1 MATPIRRSI
10 RQPITN
16 RTTGRMDASPCPI
29 PIWSKCGCAPRT
41 TFRSISIRN
50 GCRVETTILSSDMV
64 DARVA
69 PKGSL
74 EHLSQQEIAKL
85 LDSGQGGLYPLFRKC
100 ALAVLNSG
108 SNIDD
113 ARMIFEK
120 YRDFDLRIVRQGW
133 GIKLEI
139 KNAPAAAFV
148 DGVMIRG
155 LKDHLFAVLRDVVF
169 ISNEIMESGRYD
181 LTSSSSITNAVFHI
195 LRNARVLEL
204 QVRPNL
210 VVCWGGH
217 SIRRT
222 EYDYTKKV
230 GYELGL
236 RGLDVCTGCGPGAM
250 KGPMK
255 GATIG
260 YSKQRIINWRYLGI
274 SEPGIIAAEPPNP
287 IVSQLVIMPD
297 IEKRLEAFVRLGHGI
312 VVFPGGAGT
321 AEEILYLLG
330 ILLDPANK
338 NLPFPVIFTGPAD
351 TAEDF
356 EQINDFIA
364 ATLGPTAQ
372 SRYRIIID
380 DPAEAARAMVHGLE
394 EMRDYRRI
402 ASDSY
407 GFNWLLK
414 IPLEFQLPFEVTHA
428 SMRQLRLS
436 HEQPVH
442 ERAAELRRAFSGIVA
457 GNIKEYGIN
466 AIEKYGPFQLA
477 APAPIMEPLHIALP
491 LFGPHRRM
499 KLNGTEYTPCYR
511 LVA

>member
-1 MATPIRRSI
+1 
-10 RQPITN
+10 
-16 RTTGRMDASPCPI
+16 
-29 PIWSKCGCAPRT
+29 
-41 TFRSISIRN
+41 
-50 GCRVETTILSSDMV
+50 LV

-74 EHLSQQEIAKL
+74 ENLSQQEIAQL

-108 SNIDD
+108 SDLDD
-113 ARMIFEK
+113 ARIIFEK
-120 YRDFDLRIVRQGW
+120 YKDFDLRIVREAW
-133 GIKLEI
+133 GIKLAI

-148 DGVMIRG
+148 DGEMIRG

-169 ISNEIMESGRYD
+169 ISNEIMESGRFD
-181 LTSSSSITNAVFHI
+181 LTSSPSITNAVFHI

-204 QVRPNL
+204 QARPNL

-217 SIRRT
+217 SIRRV
-222 EYDYTKKV
+222 EYDYSKKV

-260 YSKQRIINWRYLGI
+260 HSKQRILNGRYLGI

-287 IVSQLVIMPD
+287 IVSQLVVMPD

-312 VVFPGGAGT
+312 IIFPGGAGT

-330 ILLDPANK
+330 ILLDPANR
-338 NLPFPVIFTGPAD
+338 NLPFPVVFTGPAD
-351 TAEDF
+351 TAEYF
-356 EQINDFIA
+356 EQIHCFIGA
-364 ATLGPTAQ
+364 ALGPTAQ
-372 SRYRIIID
+372 SKYKIIID
-380 DPAEAARAMVHGLE
+380 DPAEVARAMVQGLAE
-394 EMRDYRRI
+394 IRDFRRRE
-402 ASDSY
+402 SDSY

-414 IPLEFQLPFEVTHA
+414 IPLDFQLPFEVTHA
-428 SMRQLRLS
+428 SMRALRLS
-436 HEQPVH
+436 FDQPTH
-442 ERAAELRRAFSGIVA
+442 DRAANLRRAFSGIVA
-457 GNIKEYGIN
+457 GNIKESGID
-466 AIEKYGPFQLA
+466 AIEKWGPFELTGEA
-477 APAPIMEPLHIALP
+477 AIMEPLDRLLRSFVAQ
-491 LFGPHRRM
+491 RRM
-499 KLNGTEYTPCYR
+499 KLTSAEYTPCYR

>member
-1 MATPIRRSI
+1 
-10 RQPITN
+10 
-16 RTTGRMDASPCPI
+16 
-29 PIWSKCGCAPRT
+29 
-41 TFRSISIRN
+41 
-50 GCRVETTILSSDMV
+50 MV

-108 SNIDD
+108 SDIDD
-113 ARMIFEK
+113 ARVIFEK
-120 YRDFDLRIVRQGW
+120 YKDFDLRIVRQAW

-169 ISNEIMESGRYD
+169 ISNEIMESGRFD
-181 LTSSSSITNAVFHI
+181 LGSSPSITNAVFHI

-217 SIRRT
+217 SIRRI

-236 RGLDVCTGCGPGAM
+236 RSLDVCTGCGPGAM

-255 GATIG
+255 GAAIG
-260 YSKQRIINWRYLGI
+260 HSKQRIVNGRYLGI
-274 SEPGIIAAEPPNP
+274 TEPGIIAAEPPNP

-312 VVFPGGAGT
+312 VIFPGGAGT

-330 ILLDPANK
+330 ILLDPANQD
-338 NLPFPVIFTGPAD
+338 LPFPVIFTGPGGSV
-351 TAEDF
+351 EYF
-356 EQINDFIA
+356 QQIHRFIG
-364 ATLGPTAQ
+364 ATLGPSAQ

-380 DPAEAARAMVHGLE
+380 DPAEVARALAKGIGEV
-394 EMRDYRRI
+394 RDYRRRV
-402 ASDSY
+402 SDSY
-407 GFNWLLK
+407 GYNWLLK

-428 SMRQLRLS
+428 SMRALRLS
-436 HEQPVH
+436 LGRPVH
-442 ERAAELRRAFSGIVA
+442 ERAADLRRAFSGIVA
-457 GNIKEYGIN
+457 GNVKESGVT
-466 AIEKYGPFQLA
+466 AIERHGPFELSGDA
-477 APAPIMEPLHIALP
+477 AIMEPLDQLLRSFVAQ
-491 LFGPHRRM
+491 GRM
-499 KLNGTEYTPCYR
+499 KLAGAEYTPCYR

>member
-1 MATPIRRSI
+1 
-10 RQPITN
+10 
-16 RTTGRMDASPCPI
+16 
-29 PIWSKCGCAPRT
+29 
-41 TFRSISIRN
+41 
-50 GCRVETTILSSDMV
+50 VETTIVSSDMV

-74 EHLSQQEIAKL
+74 EHLSQQEIAQL
-85 LDSGQGGLYPLFRKC
+85 LDSGQGGLYPLFRRC

-108 SNIDD
+108 SDLDD
-113 ARMIFEK
+113 TRLIFEK
-120 YRDFDLRIVRQGW
+120 YRDFDLRIVPQAW

-148 DGVMIRG
+148 DGEMIRG

-169 ISNEIMESGRYD
+169 ISNEIVESGRFD
-181 LTSSSSITNAVFHI
+181 LNSSSSITNAVFHI

-204 QVRPNL
+204 QGRPNL

-217 SIRRT
+217 SIRRV

-255 GATIG
+255 GAAVG
-260 YSKQRIINWRYLGI
+260 HSKQRIVNGRYLGI

-287 IVSQLVIMPD
+287 IVSQLVVMPD

-312 VVFPGGAGT
+312 VIFPGGAGT

-330 ILLDPANK
+330 LRLDPANRDI
-338 NLPFPVIFTGPAD
+338 PFPVVFTGPAD
-351 TAEDF
+351 SAEYF
-356 EQINDFIA
+356 QQIHRFIG
-364 ATLGPTAQ
+364 ATLGPKAQ
-372 SRYRIIID
+372 TCYQIIID
-380 DPAEAARAMVHGLE
+380 DPAAVARAMVRGLSE
-394 EMRDYRRI
+394 VRDHRRRTN
-402 ASDSY
+402 DSY
-407 GFNWLLK
+407 GLNCLLK
-414 IPLEFQLPFEVTHA
+414 IPLEFQLPFQVTHE
-428 SMRQLRLS
+428 SMRALKLS
-436 HEQPVH
+436 HDQPLH
-442 ERAAELRRAFSGIVA
+442 ERAANLRRAFSGIVA

-466 AIEKYGPFQLA
+466 AIERYGPFELSGE
-477 APAPIMEPLHIALP
+477 PAIMEPLDQLLRSFVAQ
-491 LFGPHRRM
+491 RRM
-499 KLNGTEYTPCYR
+499 KLAGAEYTPCYR

>member
-1 MATPIRRSI
+1 
-10 RQPITN
+10 
-16 RTTGRMDASPCPI
+16 
-29 PIWSKCGCAPRT
+29 
-41 TFRSISIRN
+41 
-50 GCRVETTILSSDMV
+50 VETTILSSDLV

-74 EHLSQQEIAKL
+74 EYLSQQEIAKL

-108 SNIDD
+108 GDLDD
-113 ARMIFEK
+113 TRLIFEK
-120 YRDFDLRIVRQGW
+120 YRDFDLRIVRRAW

-148 DGVMIRG
+148 DGEMIRG
-155 LKDHLFAVLRDVVF
+155 LKEHLFAVLRDVVF
-169 ISNEIMESGRYD
+169 IANEIMDSGRFD

-217 SIRRT
+217 SIRRV

-236 RGLDVCTGCGPGAM
+236 RNLDVCTGCGPGAM

-260 YSKQRIINWRYLGI
+260 HSKQRIVNGRYLGI
-274 SEPGIIAAEPPNP
+274 TEPGIIAAEPPNP

-312 VVFPGGAGT
+312 VIFPGGAGT

-330 ILLDPANK
+330 ILLDPANREM
-338 NLPFPVIFTGPAD
+338 PFPVVFTGPAD
-351 TAEDF
+351 TADYF
-356 EQINDFIA
+356 QQIHEFIGA
-364 ATLGPTAQ
+364 ALGESAQ
-372 SRYRIIID
+372 SRYQMIID
-380 DPAEAARAMVHGLE
+380 DPAGVARAMVQGLAE
-394 EMRDYRRI
+394 VRDYRRRQ
-402 ASDSY
+402 SDSY
-407 GFNWLLK
+407 GFNWLLN

-428 SMRQLRLS
+428 SMRALRLS
-436 HEQPVH
+436 RDQPVH
-442 ERAAELRRAFSGIVA
+442 ERAANLRRAFSGIVA
-457 GNIKEYGIN
+457 GNIKDYGVN
-466 AIEKYGPFQLA
+466 AIERYGPYELSGE
-477 APAPIMEPLHIALP
+477 PSIMEPLDQLLRSFVAQH
-491 LFGPHRRM
+491 RM
-499 KLNGTEYTPCYR
+499 KLTGAEYTPCYR

>member
-1 MATPIRRSI
+1 MAFPTRPSI
-10 RQPITN
+10 RPRITS
-16 RTTGRMDASPCPI
+16 RTTGRTDASPCRT
-29 PIWSKCGCAPRT
+29 PIWSKSGCALKT
-41 TFRSISIRN
+41 TFRSTSVRSR
-50 GCRVETTILSSDMV
+50 CRVETTILSSEMV

-108 SNIDD
+108 SDIDD
-113 ARMIFEK
+113 ARAIFEK
-120 YRDFDLRIVRQGW
+120 YRDFDLRIVRQAY

-169 ISNEIMESGRYD
+169 ISNEIMESGRFA
-181 LTSSSSITNAVFHI
+181 LTSSASITNAVFHI

-204 QVRPNL
+204 QMRPNL

-217 SIRRT
+217 SIRRI

-236 RGLDVCTGCGPGAM
+236 RGLGVCTGGGPGAM
-250 KGPMK
+250 KCSTTGH
-255 GATIG
+255 
-260 YSKQRIINWRYLGI
+260 SKQRIIDGRYLGVT
-274 SEPGIIAAEPPNP
+274 EPGIIAAEPPNP
-287 IVSQLVIMPD
+287 IVSHLVIMPD

-312 VVFPGGAGT
+312 VIFPGGAGT

-330 ILLDPANK
+330 ILLDPANRD
-338 NLPFPVIFTGPAD
+338 LPFPVVFTGPAD
-351 TAEDF
+351 SAEYF
-356 EQINDFIA
+356 EQIHRFIG
-364 ATLGPTAQ
+364 ATLGSAAR
-372 SRYRIIID
+372 SRYQMIID
-380 DPAEAARAMVHGLE
+380 DPGAVAPAMVQGLGSV
-394 EMRDYRRI
+394 RDFRRQ

-407 GFNWLLK
+407 GYNWLLK
-414 IPLEFQLPFEVTHA
+414 IPLDFQLPFYVTHD
-428 SMRQLRLS
+428 SMRALRLS
-436 HEQPVH
+436 RDQPSH
-442 ERAAELRRAFSGIVA
+442 ERAANLRRAFSGIVA

-466 AIEKYGPFQLA
+466 AIERFGPFELA
-477 APAPIMEPLHIALP
+477 GEPSIMEHLDRLLRSFVAQ
-491 LFGPHRRM
+491 GRM
-499 KLNGTEYTPCYR
+499 KFTGTEYTPCYR

>member
-1 MATPIRRSI
+1 M
-10 RQPITN
+10 
-16 RTTGRMDASPCPI
+16 
-29 PIWSKCGCAPRT
+29 
-41 TFRSISIRN
+41 
-50 GCRVETTILSSDMV
+50 ETEILSSDMV

-85 LDSGQGGLYPLFRKC
+85 LDSGQGGLYPLFRQC

-113 ARMIFEK
+113 SRLIFEK
-120 YRDFDLRIVRQGW
+120 YRDFDLRIVRQAW

-148 DGVMIRG
+148 DGVMIKG
-155 LKDHLFAVLRDVVF
+155 LKEHLFAVLRDVVF
-169 ISNEIMESGRYD
+169 ISNEIMESGRFD
-181 LTSSSSITNAVFHI
+181 MTSSASITNAVFHI
-195 LRNARVLEL
+195 LRNARILEL

-210 VVCWGGH
+210 IVCWGGH
-217 SIRRT
+217 SISRE

-260 YSKQRIINWRYLGI
+260 HSKQRIHNGRYLGLT
-274 SEPGIIAAEPPNP
+274 EPGIIAAEPPNP

-312 VVFPGGAGT
+312 VIFPGGAGT

-330 ILLDPANK
+330 ILLDPANCDM
-338 NLPFPVIFTGPAD
+338 PFPMIFTGPASSGD
-351 TAEDF
+351 YF
-356 EQINDFIA
+356 KQIHRFIG
-364 ATLGPTAQ
+364 ATLGADAQ
-372 SRYRIIID
+372 SRYQIILD
-380 DPAEAARAMVHGLE
+380 DPAGVARAMVQG
-394 EMRDYRRI
+394 MAQVRDYRRQ
-402 ASDSY
+402 ASDSFGY
-407 GFNWLLK
+407 NWLLK
-414 IPLEFQLPFEVTHA
+414 IPLEFQLPFDVNHD
-428 SMRQLRLS
+428 SMSALRLS
-436 HEQPVH
+436 PDLPVH
-442 ERAAELRRAFSGIVA
+442 ERAANLRRAFSGIVA
-457 GNIKEYGIN
+457 GNVKPYGIS
-466 AIEKYGPFQLA
+466 AIERNGPFELTVDRS
-477 APAPIMEPLHIALP
+477 IMEPLDQVLKSFVSQGRMRLP
-491 LFGPHRRM
+491 
-499 KLNGTEYTPCYR
+499 GTEYVPCYR